1 MAIQQ
6 LMVWFVLLD
15 NVSMIYAQRNSNI
28 AAINLHLDQIQNTE
42 NNVSYKQT
50 FQNVSHIMG

>member
-28 AAINLHLDQIQNTE
+28 AAINLHLDKIQNTE